1 MCDDV
6 LGAQI
11 VLSGT
16 WMWAGLHKINPRFLL
31 EPVDLVDA
39 VFLWVLPAE
48 FVSRHRVGMH
58 GMVAVAEALA
68 GAILLFTTAKRQHAY
83 SGLCTNIG
91 LASGV
96 NALHHFGTVGTD
108 EMELLRHWMEHELH
122 ATCDHTLEALVS
134 STVR

>member
-1 MCDDV
+1 LLLLLV
-6 LGAQI
+6 L
-11 VLSGT
+11 
-16 WMWAGLHKINPRFLL
+16 LL
-31 EPVDLVDA
+31 L
-39 VFLWVLPAE
+39 
-48 FVSRHRVGMH
+48 
-58 GMVAVAEALA
+58 
-68 GAILLFTTAKRQHAY
+68 LLFIKQTTAKRQHAY